1 MTQPLFGADVLV
13 KVATIAAPTVFVTV
27 ENMNNYSAS
36 STHPVTTEPVFGKAV
51 ALRAEQIAEQSFSLS
66 GFVTL
71 ADPGMQI
78 IADAERLRTDL
89 MVQVL
94 ADGTNGFKQQCS
106 VSTIK
111 TDGNPKAFQAVALDC
126 VATGVRTAVGTGWQ
140 FL

>member
-13 KVATIAAPTVFVTV
+13 KVAAIATPTVFVTI

-36 STHPVTTEPVFGKAV
+36 SSHPVTTEPVFGKTV
-51 ALRAEQIAEQSFSLS
+51 ALRAEQIAEQSFSVS

-78 IADAERLRTDL
+78 IATAENLRTDV
-89 MVQVL
+89 MIQVL

-111 TDGNPKAFQAVALDC
+111 TDGNPKAFQAVAIDC
-126 VATGVRTAVGTGWQ
+126 VATGPRTAIGAGWL
-140 FL
+140 FV